1 MYNRFFIA
9 VIVVVIA
16 VSVLVLSAVEN
27 SAKAVL
33 TVDELVHNPQQRI
46 GIRVGARVTDE
57 KISYRTNPSF
67 LLEFFVRDIAQGGK
81 SLPVRYEGIMPDTL
95 KAGRDVILEGDYDGT
110 MLTAKQLLTQ
120 CPSKYEVPLPV
131 EQKLAGEP
139 KQAGDKTGNSKMQRI
154 GALTQGSSDGTK
166 SLP

>member
-1 MYNRFFIA
+1 MYNRFVIA

-16 VSVLVLSAVEN
+16 TTALVLSAVEN

-33 TVDELVHNPQQRI
+33 TVQELVHSSQQRK

-57 KISYRTNPSF
+57 EISYQTDPKF

-110 MLTAKQLLTQ
+110 NLVAKQLLTQ
-120 CPSKYEVPLPV
+120 CPSKYEVPLPG
-131 EQKLAGEP
+131 AGA
-139 KQAGDKTGNSKMQRI
+139 QTGNYEAQQT
-154 GALTQGSSDGTK
+154 GARAQEHDYGTK
-166 SLP
+166 KLQ